1 MTDAMGNL
9 MDLRPSFLKGR
20 SSSGTTS
27 RNVLQALWQ
36 AAGMPDEALAQVS
49 LTGADPVLPSSFAV
63 GQAAQTNMAAAALAA
78 AEIWHLRG
86 GARQQVSV
94 DMLHAAQECRSYFRI
109 NGVTLDP
116 FDPITGA
123 YRCGDGGWVR
133 IHANFPTTATARLP
147 CWAARRAKARP
158 ARPSSGRWRAGPPST
173 SNRPPPT
180 PAWWSPPCAAS
191 MNGIIIRKGRP
202 LPRSRC
208 SRWNASARPIRVPA
222 QVWSGSAPA
231 HGHPRARPDP
241 HHRRPGL
248 RPRAGRLWRRRD
260 AGEFPNLPNID
271 NIIDTSRGKLSVFA
285 DLDTADG
292 RIALGNLLRSAHVF
306 VQGYRP
312 GAMAAQ
318 GFGPQDAARIRPGIV
333 YVSLSAYGEHGPWA
347 RRRGFDSL
355 VQTASGFNHA
365 EAQAAGQPTPK
376 PLPMQILDHASGY
389 LMAFAAQAA
398 LARQATEGGS
408 WHVRVSLAQTAHW
421 LRGLGRI
428 EGGLATPMPAIDAYL
443 QTEASGFGELVAL
456 RHAAQF
462 SRTPARWTRPSC
474 PPGTHPTVWPWA

>member
-1 MTDAMGNL
+1 
-9 MDLRPSFLKGR
+9 
-20 SSSGTTS
+20 
-27 RNVLQALWQ
+27 
-36 AAGMPDEALAQVS
+36 
-49 LTGADPVLPSSFAV
+49 
-63 GQAAQTNMAAAALAA
+63 MAASH
-78 AEIWHLRG
+78 W
-86 GARQQVSV
+86 
-94 DMLHAAQECRSYFRI
+94 
-109 NGVTLDP
+109 
-116 FDPITGA
+116 
-123 YRCGDGGWVR
+123 
-133 IHANFPTTATARLP
+133 AT
-147 CWAARRAKARP
+147 CCAAR
-158 ARPSSGRWRAGPPST
+158 
-173 SNRPPPT
+173 
-180 PAWWSPPCAAS
+180 
-191 MNGIIIRKGRP
+191 
-202 LPRSRC
+202 
-208 SRWNASARPIRVPA
+208 
-222 QVWSGSAPA
+222 
-231 HGHPRARPDP
+231 
-241 HHRRPGL
+241 
-248 RPRAGRLWRRRD
+248 
-260 AGEFPNLPNID
+260 
-271 NIIDTSRGKLSVFA
+271 
-285 DLDTADG
+285 
-292 RIALGNLLRSAHVF
+292 VF

-347 RRRGFDSL
+347 ERRGFDSL

-474 PPGTHPTVWPWA
+474 PPGTHPTVWPWPSLTARRRLPCGGQMRSELAGLPLTQRAQRVGDMVFGTHVGVRIQHLAGRRNHIGHALGHLGPAVAPRRRIS

>member
-1 MTDAMGNL
+1 M
-9 MDLRPSFLKGR
+9 
-20 SSSGTTS
+20 
-27 RNVLQALWQ
+27 
-36 AAGMPDEALAQVS
+36 
-49 LTGADPVLPSSFAV
+49 
-63 GQAAQTNMAAAALAA
+63 
-78 AEIWHLRG
+78 
-86 GARQQVSV
+86 
-94 DMLHAAQECRSYFRI
+94 
-109 NGVTLDP
+109 
-116 FDPITGA
+116 
-123 YRCGDGGWVR
+123 
-133 IHANFPTTATARLP
+133 
-147 CWAARRAKARP
+147 
-158 ARPSSGRWRAGPPST
+158 
-173 SNRPPPT
+173 
-180 PAWWSPPCAAS
+180 
-191 MNGIIIRKGRP
+191 
-202 LPRSRC
+202 
-208 SRWNASARPIRVPA
+208 
-222 QVWSGSAPA
+222 
-231 HGHPRARPDP
+231 
-241 HHRRPGL
+241 
-248 RPRAGRLWRRRD
+248 
-260 AGEFPNLPNID
+260 
-271 NIIDTSRGKLSVFA
+271 FA

-347 RRRGFDSL
+347 RRRALIRGADRVRLQSCR
-355 VQTASGFNHA
+355 
-365 EAQAAGQPTPK
+365 AQAAGQPTPK

-462 SRTPARWTRPSC
+462 SRTPARWTRPSSA
-474 PPGTHPTVWPWA
+474 GHASTVWPWA

>member
-1 MTDAMGNL
+1 MPVCGKAGILSRALRSARRRGCLAADVKLRADVTGRSGAMHAGGGIWSNHETRSRRSRIDGPDLGQCNRNDDHRKMTDAMGNL

-63 GQAAQTNMAAAALAA
+63 GQAAQTSMAAAALAA

-260 AGEFPNLPNID
+260 AGEFPE
-271 NIIDTSRGKLSVFA
+271 
-285 DLDTADG
+285 
-292 RIALGNLLRSAHVF
+292 SAEHRQHHRHQPGQAVR
-306 VQGYRP
+306 VRRP
-312 GAMAAQ
+312 GHGRWPHRTGQPAAQ
-318 GFGPQDAARIRPGIV
+318 RARVRAGLP
-333 YVSLSAYGEHGPWA
+333 A
-347 RRRGFDSL
+347 RRHGGAGLRPAGRGAHPAGHRL
-355 VQTASGFNHA
+355 CVAVGLWRA
-365 EAQAAGQPTPK
+365 RPLGQAP
-376 PLPMQILDHASGY
+376 
-389 LMAFAAQAA
+389 
-398 LARQATEGGS
+398 
-408 WHVRVSLAQTAHW
+408 
-421 LRGLGRI
+421 GL
-428 EGGLATPMPAIDAYL
+428 
-443 QTEASGFGELVAL
+443 
-456 RHAAQF
+456 
-462 SRTPARWTRPSC
+462 
-474 PPGTHPTVWPWA
+474 

>member
-1 MTDAMGNL
+1 

-63 GQAAQTNMAAAALAA
+63 GQAAQTSMAAAALAA

-133 IHANFPTTATARLP
+133 IHANFPTTATARALL
-147 CWAARRAKARP
+147 AARRAKARP

-208 SRWNASARPIRVPA
+208 SRWNASARPIRVLA

-292 RIALGNLLRSAHVF
+292 RIALGNLLRSARVRA
-306 VQGYRP
+306 GLP
-312 GAMAAQ
+312 
-318 GFGPQDAARIRPGIV
+318 
-333 YVSLSAYGEHGPWA
+333 A
-347 RRRGFDSL
+347 RRHGGAGLRPAGRGAHPAGHRLCVAVGLWRARPLGQAPGFDSL

-365 EAQAAGQPTPK
+365 EAQAAGQPTPSRC
-376 PLPMQILDHASGY
+376 PC
-389 LMAFAAQAA
+389 
-398 LARQATEGGS
+398 RS
-408 WHVRVSLAQTAHW
+408 WTTL
-421 LRGLGRI
+421 
-428 EGGLATPMPAIDAYL
+428 PAI
-443 QTEASGFGELVAL
+443 
-456 RHAAQF
+456 
-462 SRTPARWTRPSC
+462 
-474 PPGTHPTVWPWA
+474 

>member
-1 MTDAMGNL
+1 ML
-9 MDLRPSFLKGR
+9 DLTRIIAGPVCGR
-20 SSSGTTS
+20 
-27 RNVLQALWQ
+27 
-36 AAGMPDEALAQVS
+36 
-49 LTGADPVLPSSFAV
+49 
-63 GQAAQTNMAAAALAA
+63 ALAA
-78 AEIWHLRG
+78 Y
-86 GARQQVSV
+86 GADV
-94 DMLHAAQECRSYFRI
+94 MLVNS
-109 NGVTLDP
+109 
-116 FDPITGA
+116 
-123 YRCGDGGWVR
+123 
-133 IHANFPTTATARLP
+133 
-147 CWAARRAKARP
+147 
-158 ARPSSGRWRAGPPST
+158 
-173 SNRPPPT
+173 
-180 PAWWSPPCAAS
+180 
-191 MNGIIIRKGRP
+191 
-202 LPRSRC
+202 
-208 SRWNASARPIRVPA
+208 
-222 QVWSGSAPA
+222 
-231 HGHPRARPDP
+231 
-241 HHRRPGL
+241 
-248 RPRAGRLWRRRD
+248 
-260 AGEFPNLPNID
+260 PNLPNID

>member
-1 MTDAMGNL
+1 M
-9 MDLRPSFLKGR
+9 RSFDEWDHHPQG
-20 SSSGTTS
+20 
-27 RNVLQALWQ
+27 QAV
-36 AAGMPDEALAQVS
+36 AAQPLFTLERIGE
-49 LTGADPVLPSSFAV
+49 ADP
-63 GQAAQTNMAAAALAA
+63 
-78 AEIWHLRG
+78 R
-86 GARQQVSV
+86 
-94 DMLHAAQECRSYFRI
+94 
-109 NGVTLDP
+109 
-116 FDPITGA
+116 
-123 YRCGDGGWVR
+123 
-133 IHANFPTTATARLP
+133 
-147 CWAARRAKARP
+147 
-158 ARPSSGRWRAGPPST
+158 
-173 SNRPPPT
+173 
-180 PAWWSPPCAAS
+180 
-191 MNGIIIRKGRP
+191 
-202 LPRSRC
+202 
-208 SRWNASARPIRVPA
+208 PA

-333 YVSLSAYGEHGPWA
+333 YVSLSAYGEHGPGPGAGALIHWCRPRPA
-347 RRRGFDSL
+347 SIMPKPRPPGSRR
-355 VQTASGFNHA
+355 
-365 EAQAAGQPTPK
+365 P

>member
-63 GQAAQTNMAAAALAA
+63 GQAAQTSMAAAALAA

-133 IHANFPTTATARLP
+133 IHANFPTTATARWP

-191 MNGIIIRKGRP
+191 MNGIIIR
-202 LPRSRC
+202 
-208 SRWNASARPIRVPA
+208 
-222 QVWSGSAPA
+222 
-231 HGHPRARPDP
+231 
-241 HHRRPGL
+241 
-248 RPRAGRLWRRRD
+248 RAGRCRAAAVHAGTHRRGRSASLPKYGQD
-260 AGEFPNLPNID
+260 PRPLTDIRVLDLTRIIAGPVCGRALAAYGADVMLVNFPNLPNID

-292 RIALGNLLRSAHVF
+292 RIALGNLLRSAHVRA
-306 VQGYRP
+306 GLP
-312 GAMAAQ
+312 
-318 GFGPQDAARIRPGIV
+318 
-333 YVSLSAYGEHGPWA
+333 A
-347 RRRGFDSL
+347 RRHGGAGLRPAGRGAHPAGHRL
-355 VQTASGFNHA
+355 CVAVGLWRA
-365 EAQAAGQPTPK
+365 RPLGQAP
-376 PLPMQILDHASGY
+376 
-389 LMAFAAQAA
+389 
-398 LARQATEGGS
+398 
-408 WHVRVSLAQTAHW
+408 
-421 LRGLGRI
+421 GL
-428 EGGLATPMPAIDAYL
+428 
-443 QTEASGFGELVAL
+443 
-456 RHAAQF
+456 
-462 SRTPARWTRPSC
+462 
-474 PPGTHPTVWPWA
+474 

>member
-1 MTDAMGNL
+1 M
-9 MDLRPSFLKGR
+9 
-20 SSSGTTS
+20 
-27 RNVLQALWQ
+27 
-36 AAGMPDEALAQVS
+36 
-49 LTGADPVLPSSFAV
+49 
-63 GQAAQTNMAAAALAA
+63 
-78 AEIWHLRG
+78 
-86 GARQQVSV
+86 
-94 DMLHAAQECRSYFRI
+94 
-109 NGVTLDP
+109 
-116 FDPITGA
+116 
-123 YRCGDGGWVR
+123 
-133 IHANFPTTATARLP
+133 
-147 CWAARRAKARP
+147 
-158 ARPSSGRWRAGPPST
+158 
-173 SNRPPPT
+173 
-180 PAWWSPPCAAS
+180 
-191 MNGIIIRKGRP
+191 
-202 LPRSRC
+202 
-208 SRWNASARPIRVPA
+208 
-222 QVWSGSAPA
+222 
-231 HGHPRARPDP
+231 
-241 HHRRPGL
+241 
-248 RPRAGRLWRRRD
+248 
-260 AGEFPNLPNID
+260 
-271 NIIDTSRGKLSVFA
+271 FA

-333 YVSLSAYGEHGPWA
+333 YVSLSAYGEHGPGPGAGALIHWCRPRPA
-347 RRRGFDSL
+347 SIMPKPRPPGSRR
-355 VQTASGFNHA
+355 
-365 EAQAAGQPTPK
+365 P

-474 PPGTHPTVWPWA
+474 PPGTHPTVWPGPSLTARRRLPCGGQMRSELAGLPLTQRAQRVGDMVFGTHVGVRIQHLAGRRNHIGRAGPSRAGGRAS

>member
-1 MTDAMGNL
+1 ML
-9 MDLRPSFLKGR
+9 DLTRIIAGPICGR
-20 SSSGTTS
+20 
-27 RNVLQALWQ
+27 
-36 AAGMPDEALAQVS
+36 
-49 LTGADPVLPSSFAV
+49 
-63 GQAAQTNMAAAALAA
+63 ALAA
-78 AEIWHLRG
+78 Y
-86 GARQQVSV
+86 GADV
-94 DMLHAAQECRSYFRI
+94 MLVNS
-109 NGVTLDP
+109 
-116 FDPITGA
+116 
-123 YRCGDGGWVR
+123 
-133 IHANFPTTATARLP
+133 
-147 CWAARRAKARP
+147 
-158 ARPSSGRWRAGPPST
+158 
-173 SNRPPPT
+173 
-180 PAWWSPPCAAS
+180 
-191 MNGIIIRKGRP
+191 
-202 LPRSRC
+202 
-208 SRWNASARPIRVPA
+208 
-222 QVWSGSAPA
+222 
-231 HGHPRARPDP
+231 
-241 HHRRPGL
+241 
-248 RPRAGRLWRRRD
+248 
-260 AGEFPNLPNID
+260 PNLPNID

-312 GAMAAQ
+312 GAMAAR

-398 LARQATEGGS
+398 LARQATGAAAGMCACR
-408 WHVRVSLAQTAHW
+408 WRRPRTGC
-421 LRGLGRI
+421 GLGRI

-462 SRTPARWTRPSC
+462 SRTPARWTAVLSA
-474 PPGTHPTVWPWA
+474 GHASHGLALGLAWPYGAGLPCGGQIRSALAGLPLAQRAQRVGDMVLGAHVGVRIQHLAGRRNHIGHALGHLGPAVVPRRRIS